1 MSARLRV
8 FLAIGASVFLLV
20 VILSAL
26 MTRYASDRPRR
37 EPVAVSPSPAQLV
50 EPPAVIVWITESGIK
65 DGEALIRAGQPDLAV
80 KYAACIVPPG
90 TRAVMMTGGYGA
102 AHITIVD
109 GGSRGCQGY
118 VLREPMGRL
127 SMDR

>member
-1 MSARLRV
+1 MSKRLRI
-8 FLAIGASVFLLV
+8 FLAIGAGFLLLI
-20 VILSAL
+20 ILNAL
-26 MTRYASDRPRR
+26 MARRAPDDPRR
-37 EPVAVSPSPAQLV
+37 EPAATPSPAQLV

-127 SMDR
+127 LMDR